1 MKNNKN
7 NKFNYLGLFSLRNFN
22 YLGLFSLRNTRL
34 FSSSYCKSSLPDNKS
49 INPSVVA
56 LVKYDDADVDK
67 VKFFTDNRDKSG
79 VYRWVN
85 KKNGKTYVG
94 SSINLSVRFYTYYS
108 LAYLAKSNRPVD
120 RALLKYGFSN
130 FSLEI
135 LEYCETDLLLE
146 REQYY
151 MDYLKPEYN
160 IVEKAGST
168 LGYKH
173 TPESL
178 AKMRDFVI
186 SEEAKAKKALSTAN
200 AAAANRIPIL
210 VEDTETGEK
219 REFIS
224 LVEAANEIGVS
235 RAAVS
240 QAFLGKRLLKKRY
253 FITRKT

>member
-1 MKNNKN
+1 MKNNNKNN
-7 NKFNYLGLFSLRNFN
+7 NKFNYLGLFSLRNSRF
-22 YLGLFSLRNTRL
+22 
-34 FSSSYCKSSLPDNKS
+34 FSSSCKPSLPDNNI
-49 INPSVVA
+49 INHSVVA
-56 LVKYDDADVDK
+56 EVKYDNADVDK
-67 VKFFTDNRDKSG
+67 VKFFTENRDKSG
-79 VYRWVN
+79 IYRWTN

-108 LAYLAKSNRPVD
+108 LASLAKSNRPID

-178 AKMRDFVI
+178 TKMRDFVM
-186 SEEAKAKKALSTAN
+186 SEETRAKKALSTAN
-200 AAAANRIPIL
+200 AAAANRLPII

-224 LVEAANEIGVS
+224 LVEAANEIRVS

-240 QAFLGKRLLKKRY
+240 QALLGKRLRGGG
-253 FITRKT
+253 R